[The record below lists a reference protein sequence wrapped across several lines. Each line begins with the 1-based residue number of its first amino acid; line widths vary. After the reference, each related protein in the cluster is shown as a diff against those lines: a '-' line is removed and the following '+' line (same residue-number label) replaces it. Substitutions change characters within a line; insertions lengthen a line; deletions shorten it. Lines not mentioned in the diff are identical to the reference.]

1 MRKLGLLLSAT
12 LLFTVR
18 MHSQAVSPNLSPLPE
33 GSRNAEIFFHTGQ
46 DNKKAMR
53 AQRWL
58 DDADNSG
65 FQLTF
70 RHNRFPTAITGATN
84 KLKLTAGTTEGCS
97 HQHQGRRRDGGLD
110 SSAKSLVADYTFTGP
125 GD

>member
-46 DNKKAMR
+46 DNKGHAGTEV
-53 AQRWL
+53 A

-70 RHNRFPTAITGATN
+70 RHNRISDVIT
-84 KLKLTAGTTEGCS
+84 L
-97 HQHQGRRRDGGLD
+97 
-110 SSAKSLVADYTFTGP
+110 SLIHI
-125 GD
+125 